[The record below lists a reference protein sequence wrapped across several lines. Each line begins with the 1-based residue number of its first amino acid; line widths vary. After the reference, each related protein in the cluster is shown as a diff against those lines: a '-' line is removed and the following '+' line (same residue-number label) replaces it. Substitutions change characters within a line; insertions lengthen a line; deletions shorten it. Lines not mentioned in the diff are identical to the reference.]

1 VKKLAPYDARL
12 ALSLRNQGMNPASP
26 HCAETILLAPHCSL
40 STRSA
45 LCFFASVCCS
55 SLGIGAF
62 FALHGFWPILPFAG
76 LEMVLLAVVLRL
88 SMRRRFNTQTIR
100 ISEDRIDI
108 ELRETR
114 HQQQIVFPRHWAQ
127 VKLHHAKLPWHP
139 SRLSIQSHGRTCEL
153 GGFLTEEAR
162 CALAERLKGSIGR
175 VNESP
180 QLQQQDRNIKV

>member
-1 VKKLAPYDARL
+1 
-12 ALSLRNQGMNPASP
+12 MNLASP
-26 HCAETILLAPHCSL
+26 RCAETILLVPHCSL
-40 STRSA
+40 SARGA
-45 LCFFASVCCS
+45 RCFFGSVCCS
-55 SLGIGAF
+55 SLGIGTF

-88 SMRRRFNTQTIR
+88 SMRRRLNTQCIR
-100 ISEDRIDI
+100 ISEDQIEI
-108 ELRETR
+108 ELGEPRR
-114 HQQQIVFPRHWAQ
+114 QQRIVFPRHWAQ
-127 VKLHHAKLPWHP
+127 VKLRHARSPWHP

-162 CALAERLKGSIGR
+162 CALAGRLRRSIGR